1 MEKIVS
7 PISFPPPA
15 VLALRISIRADVL
28 APAFHVAKANSYNPV
43 VVGAI
48 GEPMVDPFTEKISC
62 AEDWGNQD
70 EI

>member
-1 MEKIVS
+1 
-7 PISFPPPA
+7 
-15 VLALRISIRADVL
+15 VL